1 MNKVLSTWFR
11 RYLSHPEAVALL
23 IIFITTIIIFKTMG
37 QVLTPII
44 FGAII
49 AYLLSGVVQK
59 LQRWHCPRLLAVSLV
74 FSLFMVL
81 LLLTCLWLLP
91 LLWDEMVNLV
101 TEIPAVFNNAQVSV
115 FKLHEMFPELISIK
129 QLQQGVLQI
138 TTYLANFGKE
148 VVTFSLTSLFGIVTM
163 GVYLVLV
170 PFLIFFFLRD
180 GRDIMK
186 WFINFLPAKRHML
199 EGVWY
204 ELHEK
209 IHSYIQGKIIEVTIV
224 SVVTMIAFGVLG
236 LRYAVLLGA
245 LVGISVVIPYVGIV
259 VVTAPIVVIG
269 LIQWG
274 WSEHFFYLMLV
285 YAIIIVLDANV
296 LVPLL
301 FSEVMNLHP
310 LAIILSVLFFGNIFG
325 FWGVFFAIPLMTL
338 VSVVVKSWPKENKEY
353 G

>member
-1 MNKVLSTWFR
+1 MNKVLSTWFK

-180 GRDIMK
+180 DRDIMK

-199 EGVWY
+199 EGVWH

-209 IHSYIQGKIIEVTIV
+209 IHSYIQGKIIAVT
-224 SVVTMIAFGVLG
+224 
-236 LRYAVLLGA
+236 
-245 LVGISVVIPYVGIV
+245 
-259 VVTAPIVVIG
+259 IVVIG

-274 WSEHFFYLMLV
+274 WSEHFLYLMLV